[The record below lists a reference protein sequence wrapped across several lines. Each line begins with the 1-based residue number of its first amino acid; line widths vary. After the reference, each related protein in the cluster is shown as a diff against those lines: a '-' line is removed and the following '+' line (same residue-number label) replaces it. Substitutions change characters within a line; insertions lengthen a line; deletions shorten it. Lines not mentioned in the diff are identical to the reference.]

1 MAHLRPFLNGTT
13 VFSSISPDAE
23 LNLKNELSN
32 CFKYIGI
39 PFAELYKMPTKDRKF
54 YIKRYNDYVD
64 GINAQYEHNGKNTYN
79 GDISAYTEVEQKKNK
94 NLMKRE

>member
-1 MAHLRPFLNGTT
+1 M
-13 VFSSISPDAE
+13 FSSISPDAE
-23 LNLKNELSN
+23 LNLKNELFN

-79 GDISAYTEVEQKKNK
+79 GDISAYTEVEQQKNK
-94 NLMKRE
+94 NLMKR